1 VIIDTTLKTPLASRI
16 VAGAGMVPVVI
27 VTTPEASPEREA
39 ALREKGV
46 RVERVGFGP
55 DGQGVDLGAAM
66 EALGRIGFTR
76 VLCEGG
82 PRLAEA
88 LAIAGLVDSVIV
100 LTGPDHLAGGGL
112 VALGPHLRG
121 VMDESRNR
129 YAVEHVAAGA
139 DMIEIYGGRS

>member
-1 VIIDTTLKTPLASRI
+1 
-16 VAGAGMVPVVI
+16 
-27 VTTPEASPEREA
+27 
-39 ALREKGV
+39 
-46 RVERVGFGP
+46 
-55 DGQGVDLGAAM
+55 M